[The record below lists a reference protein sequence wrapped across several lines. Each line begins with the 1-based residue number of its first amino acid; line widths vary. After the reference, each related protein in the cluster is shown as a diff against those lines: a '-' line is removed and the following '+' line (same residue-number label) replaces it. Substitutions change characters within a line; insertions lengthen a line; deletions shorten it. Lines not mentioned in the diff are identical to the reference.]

1 MRPGSTDVFPHRPSS
16 RTARQPVR
24 MGAALVA
31 ALVVLTGLAACT
43 SAPRQQQAQMQQP
56 DKEGV
61 PTPPNPDS
69 GKRAAI
75 RLQLAGAYFT
85 EGRLDPALQE
95 VNQALA
101 LDPDLAGAHALLALV
116 LDAKGDVPGADAA
129 FRRAIQLDPRDGATL
144 HNYGWMQCRRE
155 RYDEAARL
163 LDQALAAPGYRGTA
177 QTLLVK
183 GVCEARA
190 GKFDQAEQ
198 TLLRAYERDAGNP
211 VTAVNLAD
219 VLYRRGEFE
228 RARFYVR
235 RVNQSA
241 ELSNA
246 ESLWLAMRIERKLGN
261 QQGVRDLGSQLLS
274 RYPRSSEALAYEAG
288 RYQP

>member
-1 MRPGSTDVFPHRPSS
+1 MRPGSTDVFPHRRPSRMACQS
-16 RTARQPVR
+16 ARTA
-24 MGAALVA
+24 AAIAVA
-31 ALVVLTGLAACT
+31 LGVLTGLAACT

-61 PTPPNPDS
+61 PAQPNPDS

-75 RLQLAGAYFT
+75 RLQLAGAYFA
-85 EGRLDPALQE
+85 EGRVDPALQE

-101 LDPDLAGAHALLALV
+101 LDSDLAGAHALKALV
-116 LDAKGDVPGADAA
+116 LDAKGDVAGAEAA
-129 FRRAIQLDPRDGATL
+129 FHRAIQLDPRDGATL
-144 HNYGWMQCRRE
+144 HNYGWMQCRLQ
-155 RYDEAARL
+155 RYDAAARL
-163 LDQALAAPGYRGTA
+163 LDQALAAPGYRGSA
-177 QTLLVK
+177 QTLMVK

-190 GKFDQAEQ
+190 GHLEQAEQ

-219 VLYRRGEFE
+219 VLYRRGELE

-241 ELSNA
+241 DLSNA
-246 ESLWLAMRIERKLGN
+246 ESLWLALRIERKLGN
-261 QQGVRDLGSQLLS
+261 QQGARDLGSQLLA
-274 RYPRSSEALAYEAG
+274 RYPRSREALAYEAG
-288 RYQP
+288 RYEP